1 MVLVST
7 LSTLDG
13 LVVHMEQE
21 VVCQLNKLEHAL
33 MLFLTDLSKI
43 LNSLSIQSSNFKS
56 LKVYQEYQMMFW
68 QSNPLGPMVKNMK
81 LLFRNWLDYLKTISN
96 NMLKVQ
102 ASQTLLL
109 MDLSK
114 CVSLIYTS
122 MNFCSSR
129 VKGLKHRTLDLLLT
143 HVGNEA

>member
-21 VVCQLNKLEHAL
+21 AVCQLNKLEHVL
-33 MLFLTDLSKI
+33 MLFSMDLLKI

-56 LKVYQEYQMMFW
+56 LKVYQECRMMFW
-68 QSNPLGPMVKNMK
+68 QSNLLGLMVKHMK
-81 LLFRNWLDYLKTISN
+81 LLSRNWPDYLKTISN

-114 CVSLIYTS
+114 CVSLIYMS

-129 VKGLKHRTLDLLLT
+129 VNTIERLICY
-143 HVGNEA
+143 

>member
-21 VVCQLNKLEHAL
+21 AVCRLNKLEHAS
-33 MLFLTDLSKI
+33 MLFSMDLSKI
-43 LNSLSIQSSNFKS
+43 LNSLSTQSSNFKS
-56 LKVYQEYQMMFW
+56 LKVYQECQTMFW
-68 QSNPLGPMVKNMK
+68 QSNPLGLMVKNMK
-81 LLFRNWLDYLKTISN
+81 LLFKNWLDYLRIISS

-102 ASQTLLL
+102 ESQTLLR

-114 CVSLIYTS
+114 CVPNL
-122 MNFCSSR
+122 N
-129 VKGLKHRTLDLLLT
+129 VNELLQF
-143 HVGNEA
+143 

>member
-1 MVLVST
+1 MVLAST

-13 LVVHMEQE
+13 LVVHMEQV
-21 VVCQLNKLEHAL
+21 VVCRLNKLEHAL
-33 MLFLTDLSKI
+33 MLFLMDLLKI

-56 LKVYQEYQMMFW
+56 LKVSQECPMMFW
-68 QSNPLGPMVKNMK
+68 QLNPLGLMVKNMK

-102 ASQTLLL
+102 ASQTSHP

-114 CVSLIYTS
+114 CVPLIYTS
-122 MNFCSSR
+122 MNYCSSIEC
-129 VKGLKHRTLDLLLT
+129 LIYY
-143 HVGNEA
+143 